1 MINYVC
7 QSHIYKFH
15 CIYTIIIECIPLVFE
30 VSFLL
35 LDYYSWYAKTSFNI
49 ISRRTGKVHT
59 KPRWRVLELSAAA
72 AFALISHCIPS
83 QTGSSPYRLL
93 LTHVVVE
100 FPDSQKYPVVTT
112 NKSRYSYSI
121 AVHIAG
127 ALPAIGC
134 SGGTISKSYSK
145 CPNMSTRHSI

>member
-1 MINYVC
+1 MYVNPTFT
-7 QSHIYKFH
+7 SFTAYN
-15 CIYTIIIECIPLVFE
+15 TIIIECIPLVFE

-49 ISRRTGKVHT
+49 ISRRTGRST
-59 KPRWRVLELSAAA
+59 LNQGGGFLSSVP
-72 AFALISHCIPS
+72 LQHLPSISHCIPS

-145 CPNMSTRHSI
+145 CPNMSTRHSIRP